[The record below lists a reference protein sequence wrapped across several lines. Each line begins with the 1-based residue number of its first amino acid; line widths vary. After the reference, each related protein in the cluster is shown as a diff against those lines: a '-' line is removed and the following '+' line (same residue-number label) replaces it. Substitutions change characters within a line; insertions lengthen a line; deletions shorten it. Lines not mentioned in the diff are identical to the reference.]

1 MEDSVVRMSWPGA
14 VNDMDAGFFEEIM
27 TVETGRGWPR
37 ASLGPLEEE
46 EEELAS
52 ERLRSL
58 AS

>member
-1 MEDSVVRMSWPGA
+1 MMSRPEVV
-14 VNDMDAGFFEEIM
+14 NEMDAGFFEEIM

-46 EEELAS
+46 EEEEEELAS

-58 AS
+58 AT